1 MQKIEVPEVLNKE
14 EYLTLPPYERDLYVR
29 QIIRKTLGMNL
40 HGVSIGMLTA
50 GLPFD
55 FRTIEKHLS
64 ILTHTNE
71 IYFVRIGPT
80 ILYLPNSRAVRPAIE
95 ETLRTDG
102 REYGFYLLQN
112 RLGEFV
118 FIQEKRK
125 TESTREK
132 FGGEPIS
139 EEAKGG
145 VLIPIEAFDDFL
157 KHINKFNEKYKTM
170 KAGEN

>member
-1 MQKIEVPEVLNKE
+1 MQEAIVPEVLPKE

-29 QIIRKTLGMNL
+29 QIVRKTLGMNP
-40 HGVSIGMLTA
+40 HGVSIGMLTNS
-50 GLPFD
+50 LPFD

-64 ILTHTNE
+64 ILIHTNE
-71 IYFVRIGPT
+71 IYSVRIGPT

-125 TESTREK
+125 TESGREE
-132 FGGEPIS
+132 FGGEPIT

-145 VLIPIEAFDDFL
+145 VLIPIESYNDFV
-157 KHINKFNEKYKTM
+157 KHMNKFNEKYKAM
-170 KAGEN
+170 KSGES